1 MLNEEVEEEE
11 VNEGDDDDYQEDLFF
26 DFESRRDADRH
37 IANLLIVQDETGF
50 ETMFKGDLCVEEF
63 TLWLLDGTHQ
73 GATVI
78 AHNLRGYDGFLLC
91 EKKKLLLPKL
101 ISNRATIVSMEL
113 KEHQSFRTRYHW
125 SHPSSRLPT
134 GSKVFCYG
142 SIFKWLAWVHQQT
155 GDRILHA
162 LNGGEQ
168 RIDGSYVDGYDP
180 LRKTIYEFM

>member
-1 MLNEEVEEEE
+1 MLKQEKKKKEKQQKNRKKRQRFTEQMLNEEVEEEE

-26 DFESRRDADRH
+26 DFESRRDEDRH

-91 EKKKLLLPKL
+91 EKKN
-101 ISNRATIVSMEL
+101 S
-113 KEHQSFRTRYHW
+113 YC
-125 SHPSSRLPT
+125 PS
-134 GSKVFCYG
+134 
-142 SIFKWLAWVHQQT
+142 
-155 GDRILHA
+155 
-162 LNGGEQ
+162 
-168 RIDGSYVDGYDP
+168 
-180 LRKTIYEFM
+180 